1 MNPSDN
7 FREQVQKLV
16 AEGKLTAEEAEALL
30 GARVSSERAS
40 NDRVPPAPQP
50 AGDTRNTHDDAPI
63 SLVKAE
69 SGADIVA
76 SGGAVP
82 PRLHLH
88 VAGYSLEVIV
98 EEGRSA
104 PELRVN
110 VEGRLQL
117 LGNGEGWHVS
127 RIPKTWEDRSDGW
140 VERVLQGFIQE
151 APLRAE
157 LRVPTGITEVEAK
170 VQGGNLSLAG
180 VPGATVHAKVQG
192 GNLTLAD
199 AGEVQAK
206 VQGGNLN
213 WNALVQRGNHDLV
226 VQGGNANLKLLPG
239 SSLRL
244 DGDVTAGNLS
254 AAGFPVTKTGRDPVS
269 ASYQGVLED
278 GRASLSLKVQGG
290 NIRIAAPAP
299 ITQDHGAQNQQGPRE
314 EAAS

>member
-1 MNPSDN
+1 MDSSDN

-30 GARVSSERAS
+30 GARLSKDPVT
-40 NDRVPPAPQP
+40 PAPQP
-50 AGDTRNTHDDAPI
+50 AGEARSAHDDAPI
-63 SLVKAE
+63 SLVKTE
-69 SGADIVA
+69 SSADLIA

-88 VAGYSLEVIV
+88 VAGYSLEVFV

-127 RIPKTWEDRSDGW
+127 RIPKTWEDRSEGW

-157 LRVPTGITEVEAK
+157 LRVPAGITEVHAK

-206 VQGGNLN
+206 VQGGNLK
-213 WNALVQRGNHDLV
+213 WNALVQGGRHDVV

-278 GRASLSLKVQGG
+278 GRASLTLKVQGG
-290 NIRIAAPAP
+290 NVRIAAPSP
-299 ITQDHGAQNQQGPRE
+299 VTQEQDQQGPRE